1 MRLEKMFRDMNK
13 VIPFKKIAPMFIFMG
28 AIFLYSIIMTIYYE
42 TKPNKSFYKATI
54 IGEVDDIRNEEP
66 YIWYKIGSN
75 WFVLLNY
82 QIKDLSIGDSIYKRN
97 HSFMI
102 EIYDKGGK
110 VKYEDEIKDI
120 VFKISE
126 TEP

>member
-1 MRLEKMFRDMNK
+1 MNK